1 MEQGIE
7 RIERASMDDLAGWT
21 HKASMAGY
29 LMSQETVTPRFEQ
42 RSAVFMR

>member
-21 HKASMAGY
+21 RKASMGGH
-29 LMSQETVTPRFEQ
+29 LMGQKPVAPRFEE
-42 RSAVFMR
+42 RRAVFKR